1 MGIMAFCL
9 TVLLT
14 ANLAVAY
21 FWLCERALKK
31 SVAEGSKISLLPS
44 YKPAMPLAEPTSTG
58 PKVQF

>member
-9 TVLLT
+9 TLLLI

-31 SVAEGSKISLLPS
+31 SLVDGSKVSLFPN
-44 YKPAMPLAEPTSTG
+44 YKPATPRAA
-58 PKVQF
+58 PKKSKTKVKI